1 MRLPRR
7 IFLNVVIF
15 VSSFLVVSYHL
26 SSIVPQDGT
35 VHNVLY
41 RYLFR
46 TIFLFR
52 PRAPAA
58 PCSRSFLL
66 SYCSTPPLK
75 RKIKFSLQTVPFVP
89 TQAAFFSAAG
99 GVVIR
104 RTFSA
109 GAGQRGL
116 ESAAQFS
123 TGCIVIGGTVCR
135 AASFIQVVILHTIP
149 ESRRWNPPHSLRRA
163 GLLSEAQFRCGV
175 HRGAKKMVV
184 IGRTIRTF
192 FCGRQVVIHS
202 TICAVGK
209 IRLLLSAAHFGISSA
224 FQTCPNRV
232 VIQRTFPAVWLL
244 SGAQFPN
251 CRILAAVV
259 IDGTFLKKST
269 VQRTAGIVI
278 HGTIR
283 FFRGRAVVIRRTI
296 RKNPFFCGASC
307 RGLLVCAQF
316 ALQGPGL
323 LSTAQYKDFSARV
336 VIQRTFPRGRIFPSA
351 LLECCAHFS
360 LFLFLR
366 RGLLYSTLFKN
377 PTKFSLPPFS
387 CKKNFF
393 TVVTLR
399 TLLRFTHSCWN
410 AAHSTVVTQRTF
422 VLEYST

>member
-1 MRLPRR
+1 M
-7 IFLNVVIF
+7 
-15 VSSFLVVSYHL
+15 
-26 SSIVPQDGT
+26 
-35 VHNVLY
+35 HNVLY

-89 TQAAFFSAAG
+89 TPAAFFSAAG

-109 GAGQRGL
+109 GAERRGL

-149 ESRRWNPPHSLRRA
+149 GSRRWNPPHSLRWA
-163 GLLSEAQFRCGV
+163 GLLSAAQFRCGV

-224 FQTCPNRV
+224 FQTCPDRV
-232 VIQRTFPAVWLL
+232 VIQRTFPAVGLL

-259 IDGTFLKKST
+259 IDGTVL
-269 VQRTAGIVI
+269 
-278 HGTIR
+278 
-283 FFRGRAVVIRRTI
+283 
-296 RKNPFFCGASC
+296 KNPPYSVQPVLLFTAQFVFSRAERLLSGAQFAKIRFFCGASC

-323 LSTAQYKDFSARV
+323 LSTAQYTDFSARV

-360 LFLFLR
+360 LFLFSR
-366 RGLLYSTLFKN
+366 PGLLYSTLFKN
-377 PTKFSLPPFS
+377 STKFSLSPFS
-387 CKKNFF
+387 CKKIFLPLLRSAHCR
-393 TVVTLR
+393 VLHICVGMLR
-399 TLLRFTHSCWN
+399 TAPL
-410 AAHSTVVTQRTF
+410 
-422 VLEYST
+422 

>member
-89 TQAAFFSAAG
+89 TPAAFFSAVG

-135 AASFIQVVILHTIP
+135 AASFIQVVMLHTIP
-149 ESRRWNPPHSLRRA
+149 GSRRWNPPHSLRRA
-163 GLLSEAQFRCGV
+163 G
-175 HRGAKKMVV
+175 VV
-184 IGRTIRTF
+184 IG
-192 FCGRQVVIHS
+192 S
-202 TICAVGK
+202 TISVRCASRGK
-209 IRLLLSAAHFGISSA
+209 KNG
-224 FQTCPNRV
+224 CY
-232 VIQRTFPAVWLL
+232 RTHN
-244 SGAQFPN
+244 S
-251 CRILAAVV
+251 
-259 IDGTFLKKST
+259 
-269 VQRTAGIVI
+269 
-278 HGTIR
+278 
-283 FFRGRAVVIRRTI
+283 
-296 RKNPFFCGASC
+296 
-307 RGLLVCAQF
+307 
-316 ALQGPGL
+316 
-323 LSTAQYKDFSARV
+323 DF
-336 VIQRTFPRGRIFPSA
+336 
-351 LLECCAHFS
+351 
-360 LFLFLR
+360 FLR
-366 RGLLYSTLFKN
+366 AAGCYPQHNLRGG
-377 PTKFSLPPFS
+377 
-387 CKKNFF
+387 
-393 TVVTLR
+393 
-399 TLLRFTHSCWN
+399 
-410 AAHSTVVTQRTF
+410 
-422 VLEYST
+422 

>member
-89 TQAAFFSAAG
+89 TPAAFFLAAG

-149 ESRRWNPPHSLRRA
+149 GSRRWNPPHSLRRA
-163 GLLSEAQFRCGV
+163 GLLSAAQFRCGV

-224 FQTCPNRV
+224 FQTCPDRV
-232 VIQRTFPAVWLL
+232 VIQRTFPEVWLL

-259 IDGTFLKKST
+259 IDGTFLKKIN
-269 VQRTAGIVI
+269 RTA
-278 HGTIR
+278 HSR
-283 FFRGRAVVIRRTI
+283 YCYSRHNSFF
-296 RKNPFFCGASC
+296 
-307 RGLLVCAQF
+307 
-316 ALQGPGL
+316 PGQ
-323 LSTAQYKDFSARV
+323 SGCY
-336 VIQRTFPRGRIFPSA
+336 P
-351 LLECCAHFS
+351 AHNS
-360 LFLFLR
+360 QKSVFLR
-366 RGLLYSTLFKN
+366 RVLPWVVSLRTVCPAGAGVVIDGTIQGFFSTGCYSAHIS
-377 PTKFSLPPFS
+377 PRQDFSIRPVGMLRTFLTFPFS
-387 CKKNFF
+387 RPG
-393 TVVTLR
+393 VVILD
-399 TLLRFTHSCWN
+399 
-410 AAHSTVVTQRTF
+410 TF
-422 VLEYST
+422 

>member
-1 MRLPRR
+1 M
-7 IFLNVVIF
+7 
-15 VSSFLVVSYHL
+15 
-26 SSIVPQDGT
+26 
-35 VHNVLY
+35 
-41 RYLFR
+41 
-46 TIFLFR
+46 
-52 PRAPAA
+52 
-58 PCSRSFLL
+58 
-66 SYCSTPPLK
+66 
-75 RKIKFSLQTVPFVP
+75 PFVP
-89 TQAAFFSAAG
+89 TPAAFFSAAC

-109 GAGQRGL
+109 GAGRRGL

-149 ESRRWNPPHSLRRA
+149 GSRRWNPPHSLRRA
-163 GLLSEAQFRCGV
+163 GLLSAAQFRCGV
-175 HRGAKKMVV
+175 HRGAKKAVV

-224 FQTCPNRV
+224 FQTCPDRV
-232 VIQRTFPAVWLL
+232 VIQRTFPAVGLL

-296 RKNPFFCGASC
+296 RKNPFFCGASF

-316 ALQGPGL
+316 ALKGPGL
-323 LSTAQYKDFSARV
+323 LSTAQYKDFSAQV

-360 LFLFLR
+360 LFLFSR
-366 RGLLYSTLFKN
+366 PGLLYSTLFKN

-387 CKKNFF
+387 CKKTFLPLLRSAHCC
-393 TVVTLR
+393 VLHIYVGMLR
-399 TLLRFTHSCWN
+399 TAPL
-410 AAHSTVVTQRTF
+410 
-422 VLEYST
+422 

>member
-1 MRLPRR
+1 M
-7 IFLNVVIF
+7 
-15 VSSFLVVSYHL
+15 
-26 SSIVPQDGT
+26 
-35 VHNVLY
+35 
-41 RYLFR
+41 
-46 TIFLFR
+46 
-52 PRAPAA
+52 
-58 PCSRSFLL
+58 
-66 SYCSTPPLK
+66 
-75 RKIKFSLQTVPFVP
+75 PFVP
-89 TQAAFFSAAG
+89 TPAAFFSAVG

-109 GAGQRGL
+109 GAGRRGL

-149 ESRRWNPPHSLRRA
+149 GSRRWNPPHSLRRA
-163 GLLSEAQFRCGV
+163 GLLSAAQFRCGV

-224 FQTCPNRV
+224 FQTCPDRV

-307 RGLLVCAQF
+307 RGLLACAQF

-366 RGLLYSTLFKN
+366 PGLLYSTLFKN

-387 CKKNFF
+387 CKKTFLPLLRSAHCC
-393 TVVTLR
+393 VLHIRVGMLR
-399 TLLRFTHSCWN
+399 TAPL
-410 AAHSTVVTQRTF
+410 
-422 VLEYST
+422 

>member
-1 MRLPRR
+1 M
-7 IFLNVVIF
+7 
-15 VSSFLVVSYHL
+15 
-26 SSIVPQDGT
+26 
-35 VHNVLY
+35 
-41 RYLFR
+41 
-46 TIFLFR
+46 
-52 PRAPAA
+52 
-58 PCSRSFLL
+58 
-66 SYCSTPPLK
+66 
-75 RKIKFSLQTVPFVP
+75 PFVP

-163 GLLSEAQFRCGV
+163 GLLSAAQFRCGV

-224 FQTCPNRV
+224 FQTCPDRV
-232 VIQRTFPAVWLL
+232 VIQRTFPVVGLL

-283 FFRGRAVVIRRTI
+283 FSRGRAVVIRRTI
-296 RKNPFFCGASC
+296 RKKPFFCGASC

-336 VIQRTFPRGRIFPSA
+336 VIQRTFLRGRIFPSA

-366 RGLLYSTLFKN
+366 PGLLYSTLFKN

-399 TLLRFTHSCWN
+399 TLLRFPHLCWN
-410 AAHSTVVTQRTF
+410 DAHSTVVTQRTF

>member
-15 VSSFLVVSYHL
+15 CFLFL

-89 TQAAFFSAAG
+89 IPAAFFSAAG

-109 GAGQRGL
+109 GAGRRGL

-149 ESRRWNPPHSLRRA
+149 GSRRWNPPHSLRRA
-163 GLLSEAQFRCGV
+163 R
-175 HRGAKKMVV
+175 VV
-184 IGRTIRTF
+184 IG
-192 FCGRQVVIHS
+192 S
-202 TICAVGK
+202 TISVRCASQGK
-209 IRLLLSAAHFGISSA
+209 KNGCYRAHNS
-224 FQTCPNRV
+224 
-232 VIQRTFPAVWLL
+232 
-244 SGAQFPN
+244 
-251 CRILAAVV
+251 
-259 IDGTFLKKST
+259 
-269 VQRTAGIVI
+269 
-278 HGTIR
+278 
-283 FFRGRAVVIRRTI
+283 
-296 RKNPFFCGASC
+296 
-307 RGLLVCAQF
+307 
-316 ALQGPGL
+316 
-323 LSTAQYKDFSARV
+323 
-336 VIQRTFPRGRIFPSA
+336 
-351 LLECCAHFS
+351 HF
-360 LFLFLR
+360 FLR
-366 RGLLYSTLFKN
+366 AAGCYPQHNLRGVEN
-377 PTKFSLPPFS
+377 
-387 CKKNFF
+387 
-393 TVVTLR
+393 
-399 TLLRFTHSCWN
+399 
-410 AAHSTVVTQRTF
+410 
-422 VLEYST
+422 

>member
-89 TQAAFFSAAG
+89 TPAAFFSAVG
-99 GVVIR
+99 G
-104 RTFSA
+104 
-109 GAGQRGL
+109 
-116 ESAAQFS
+116 
-123 TGCIVIGGTVCR
+123 
-135 AASFIQVVILHTIP
+135 
-149 ESRRWNPPHSLRRA
+149 
-163 GLLSEAQFRCGV
+163 
-175 HRGAKKMVV
+175 
-184 IGRTIRTF
+184 
-192 FCGRQVVIHS
+192 
-202 TICAVGK
+202 
-209 IRLLLSAAHFGISSA
+209 
-224 FQTCPNRV
+224 
-232 VIQRTFPAVWLL
+232 
-244 SGAQFPN
+244 
-251 CRILAAVV
+251 
-259 IDGTFLKKST
+259 
-269 VQRTAGIVI
+269 
-278 HGTIR
+278 
-283 FFRGRAVVIRRTI
+283 VVIRRTI

-336 VIQRTFPRGRIFPSA
+336 VIQRTFLRGRIFPSA

-360 LFLFLR
+360 LFLFR
-366 RGLLYSTLFKN
+366 ARGLLYSTLFKN

-387 CKKNFF
+387 CKKTFLPLLRSAHCC
-393 TVVTLR
+393 VLHIRVGMLR
-399 TLLRFTHSCWN
+399 TALL
-410 AAHSTVVTQRTF
+410 
-422 VLEYST
+422 

>member
-1 MRLPRR
+1 M
-7 IFLNVVIF
+7 
-15 VSSFLVVSYHL
+15 
-26 SSIVPQDGT
+26 
-35 VHNVLY
+35 HNVLY

-52 PRAPAA
+52 TRAPAA
-58 PCSRSFLL
+58 PCSRIFLL

-89 TQAAFFSAAG
+89 TPAAFFSAAG

-109 GAGQRGL
+109 GAGRRGL

-149 ESRRWNPPHSLRRA
+149 GSRRWNPPHILRRA
-163 GLLSEAQFRCGV
+163 GLLSAAQFRCGV

-224 FQTCPNRV
+224 FQTCPDRV
-232 VIQRTFPAVWLL
+232 VIQRTFPAVGLL

-316 ALQGPGL
+316 ALQEPGL

-360 LFLFLR
+360 LFLFFAP
-366 RGLLYSTLFKN
+366 G
-377 PTKFSLPPFS
+377 
-387 CKKNFF
+387 
-393 TVVTLR
+393 VVILD
-399 TLLRFTHSCWN
+399 
-410 AAHSTVVTQRTF
+410 TF
-422 VLEYST
+422 

>member
-1 MRLPRR
+1 M
-7 IFLNVVIF
+7 
-15 VSSFLVVSYHL
+15 
-26 SSIVPQDGT
+26 
-35 VHNVLY
+35 
-41 RYLFR
+41 
-46 TIFLFR
+46 
-52 PRAPAA
+52 
-58 PCSRSFLL
+58 
-66 SYCSTPPLK
+66 
-75 RKIKFSLQTVPFVP
+75 PFVP
-89 TQAAFFSAAG
+89 TPAAFFSAAG

-109 GAGQRGL
+109 GAGRRGL

-135 AASFIQVVILHTIP
+135 AGSFIQVVILHTISG
-149 ESRRWNPPHSLRRA
+149 SRRWNPTHSLRRA
-163 GLLSEAQFRCGV
+163 GLLSAAQFRCGV
-175 HRGAKKMVV
+175 HRGAKKWLLS
-184 IGRTIRTF
+184 GAQF
-192 FCGRQVVIHS
+192 GLFSEG
-202 TICAVGK
+202 G
-209 IRLLLSAAHFGISSA
+209 RLLSTAQFARWVKFGYFYRQHISEFRLL
-224 FQTCPNRV
+224 FQTCPDRV
-232 VIQRTFPAVWLL
+232 VIQRTFPAVGLL

-307 RGLLVCAQF
+307 CGLLVCAQF

-360 LFLFLR
+360 LFLFSR
-366 RGLLYSTLFKN
+366 PGLLYSTLFKN

-387 CKKNFF
+387 CKKTFLPLLRSAHCC
-393 TVVTLR
+393 VLHICVGMLR
-399 TLLRFTHSCWN
+399 TAPL
-410 AAHSTVVTQRTF
+410 
-422 VLEYST
+422 

>member
-1 MRLPRR
+1 M
-7 IFLNVVIF
+7 
-15 VSSFLVVSYHL
+15 
-26 SSIVPQDGT
+26 
-35 VHNVLY
+35 HNVLY

-109 GAGQRGL
+109 GAGRRGL

-149 ESRRWNPPHSLRRA
+149 GSRRWNPPHSLRRA
-163 GLLSEAQFRCGV
+163 GLLSAAQFRCGV

-224 FQTCPNRV
+224 FQTCPDRV

-307 RGLLVCAQF
+307 RGLLACAQF